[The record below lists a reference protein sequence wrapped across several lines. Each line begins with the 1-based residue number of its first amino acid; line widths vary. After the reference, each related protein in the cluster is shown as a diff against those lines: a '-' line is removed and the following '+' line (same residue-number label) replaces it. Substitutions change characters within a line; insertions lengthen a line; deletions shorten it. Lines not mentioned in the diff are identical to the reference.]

1 MFLNRKK
8 LHIWEFFY
16 YLFYLQPEEE
26 EVEEEPMSE
35 ESDVDLDM
43 EGVVEVNCNNI
54 FFFRMFFRLRRTVDR
69 FLVNHLIM

>member
-8 LHIWEFFY
+8 LHIWEFFTT

-43 EGVVEVNCNNI
+43 EGVVEVIPIIYIYLEC
-54 FFFRMFFRLRRTVDR
+54 
-69 FLVNHLIM
+69 FLGCAELLTDF

>member
-1 MFLNRKK
+1 M
-8 LHIWEFFY
+8 
-16 YLFYLQPEEE
+16 QPEEE